1 MISYSHIKGMNSSIG
16 IGLPSSPH
24 YTISKIMDVVLKL
37 DPYSILDIGTGFG
50 KYGVLCREYLELW
63 DGRQNYHEFLRK
75 IDGVEA
81 HGKYVTPLHR
91 FVYNNIY
98 SEDVLTLINRIDY
111 KYDLSLLIDVF
122 EHFDKPAGRLLLE
135 KLLSKSIGVLISIPK
150 NPSPQKNAFNNEYET
165 HRAKWTRKELS
176 SFSNSCFLRDKT
188 HLVVYIGANESV
200 RKLKKRIFLECLNTI
215 PGIHYINTTYGKFIR
230 SYLRIA
236 KREGHR
242 VAITRVPSY
251 TKQRL
256 RRSRITT
263 KNRRHIPLQDSS

>member
-1 MISYSHIKGMNSSIG
+1 VISYSHIKGINSSIG
-16 IGLPSSPH
+16 IELPSSPH

-81 HGKYVTPLHR
+81 HGKYITPLHR

-135 KLLSKSIGVLISIPK
+135 KLLSKSKGVLISIPK
-150 NPSPQKNAFNNEYET
+150 KPSAQKNAFNNDYET

-176 SFSNSCFLRDKT
+176 SFSNSFFLRDKT
-188 HLVVYIGANESV
+188 HLVVYIGTNESV
-200 RKLKKRIFLECLNTI
+200 RKLKKRLLLGCLN
-215 PGIHYINTTYGKFIR
+215 PGIQYLNATYAKFIR

-236 KREGHR
+236 KRDGHR
-242 VAITRVPSY
+242 VAITRVASY

-256 RRSRITT
+256 NGDIS
-263 KNRRHIPLQDSS
+263 LQDSR